1 MADFNISR
9 ELTFRVFPTDTGKWC
24 YEVTSASWATTYKRC
39 KLFNT
44 QKAAEA
50 ATVEFEKNFNTA
62 ADAIEARGYR
72 DSIMGPMVQSSI
84 FEAAKKIRPEINLQK
99 I

>member
-1 MADFNISR
+1 MAEFSISR
-9 ELTFRVFPTDTGKWC
+9 DLQFRVFPHNTKWC
-24 YEVTSASWATTYKRC
+24 YEVTSPSWATTYKRC
-39 KLFNT
+39 KLFST

-72 DSIMGPMVQSSI
+72 DSIIGPMVASQV
-84 FEAAKKIRPEINLQK
+84 FEAQKKIRPEINLSK

>member
-9 ELTFRVFPTDTGKWC
+9 ELTFRVFPHNSKWS
-24 YEVTSASWATTYKRC
+24 YEVTSPSWATTYKRC
-39 KLFNT
+39 KLFST

-84 FEAAKKIRPEINLQK
+84 FEAQKKIRAEINLAK

>member
-9 ELTFRVFPTDTGKWC
+9 ELQFRIYSNDTGKWG
-24 YEVTSASWATTYKRC
+24 YEVTSASWATTYERC
-39 KLFNT
+39 KFFNT
-44 QKAAEA
+44 EKAAAA
-50 ATVEFEKNFNTA
+50 ATVEFEKNFNEA
-62 ADAIEARGYR
+62 ADAIEKRGYR
-72 DSIMGPMVQSSI
+72 DSIMGPMVTSHV